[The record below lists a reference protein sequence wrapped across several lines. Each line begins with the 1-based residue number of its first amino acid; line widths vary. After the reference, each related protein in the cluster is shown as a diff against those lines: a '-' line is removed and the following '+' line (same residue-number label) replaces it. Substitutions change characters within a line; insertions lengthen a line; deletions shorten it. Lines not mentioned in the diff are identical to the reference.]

1 MGKGEKM
8 NNESCR
14 REPCNEEMWRKRKKK
29 WWNKAKEQ
37 KSENVLERVRG
48 GKR

>member
-1 MGKGEKM
+1 MKAAE
-8 NNESCR
+8 ESLVTKKCGG
-14 REPCNEEMWRKRKKK
+14 REKK